1 MRKRTVIFIL
11 LFALMLGT
19 VLPAAAESDPARE
32 LEYTA
37 SVPAGR
43 EVAAG
48 YLRDND
54 SRTRFTL
61 TPGQSMTISWKG
73 EAGGVLLQWFDEKQV
88 YSKDCSATIRM
99 LDAKGKQLSEKVY
112 EKLSY
117 RMFLPAEGAS
127 RIEIRC
133 TSGGRA
139 PMISL
144 CEVKVLAP
152 GFEPSNLT
160 KQEPVDLMLILSG
173 VSDELDML
181 GGLLPLYAGEHGIK
195 TAVVYMGRDDGNQV
209 QEAFCALDAMGL
221 DVIPVF
227 LQKEDHLTSNMQRM
241 AQLWKEAQLRDE
253 LINLLS
259 AYRPKVV
266 VTCDPKDTQTRARAQ
281 YTGRLVADVISK
293 KGAHIGLPVQKL
305 YQLSPEGETT
315 VDGTRPLAV
324 YGGRT
329 AEEVAAEAYAQYRS
343 EISFRTVIPSMPR
356 FKLVYTKV
364 GNDEERENLFE
375 HIDTEGLIAY
385 QQPTPVPT
393 AEPTPVPT
401 ATPTPAPTATPTPV
415 PTDTPT
421 PVPTATPT
429 PVLTATPTPALTSEP
444 TAAPTAEPTAA
455 PSAEPEPT
463 AVPAT
468 AATRVPAGTSAVPS
482 AEPEGRTKSSVFES
496 LAGFGKGI
504 LALYAGSGI
513 FLIIALCLVKKRRT
527 AAMVLIVI
535 AGLLAYVGLT
545 MVEKKGEAEKEGAQA
560 AVTAPAEATADTPSP
575 ASTDAPAP
583 VPAAT
588 PTKTPA
594 PAPTDAPTPAPTD
607 APTPAPTETP
617 TSVPTGTPEPVPADA
632 PTPLPTETPEPVP
645 EENPAPSDAPEPTG
659 TPVPDDV
666 YFRQEGEP
674 EEVVVQDYENGHWE
688 YRSDILS
695 VIIDRVITH
704 EKQGHP
710 YWKYI
715 AHIRM
720 RDVNSFRSIVGS
732 RQEIAL
738 PNEPPWRMARTFR
751 AVLAITGDNINNA
764 DVNYKG
770 VLIRNGILYS
780 DKGKEST
787 LVMCDDLTMR
797 IYGPK
802 EISGLDLL
810 DSGVTASYSF
820 GPVLVEN
827 GQVNPKAKKHRVNKE
842 NPRCGIGM
850 IEPGHFIAIVSDGR
864 DEKRAYGYTL
874 EEFAQVFVDQGAQ
887 IAYNMDGGNSAG
899 MVFMGEHINW
909 HSVGS
914 QRTWADAL
922 AWGYSTLVPKP
933 DDPVYHFG
941 TGVNH

>member
-1 MRKRTVIFIL
+1 MTQMKKRTIIFIL
-11 LFALMLGT
+11 LFALTLSAT
-19 VLPAAAESDPARE
+19 LPAAADSEPARE
-32 LEYTA
+32 LEYTV

-43 EVAAG
+43 EAAAD

-54 SRTRFTL
+54 ARTRFTL
-61 TPGQSMTISWKG
+61 TPGQRMSVRWEG

-88 YSKDCSATIRM
+88 YSKDCSATIRL

-127 RIEIRC
+127 AIEIRC
-133 TSGGRA
+133 ASGGRA

-144 CEVKVLAP
+144 CEIKVLAP
-152 GFEPSNLT
+152 GFEPANLS

-181 GGLLPLYAGEHGIK
+181 GGLLPLYAGEYGIK
-195 TAVVYMGRDDGNQV
+195 TAVVYLGRDDGNQV
-209 QEAFCALDAMGL
+209 QEAYCALDAMGL
-221 DVIPVF
+221 NVIPVF
-227 LQKEDHLTSNMQRM
+227 LQKEDHLTSNLQRL

-305 YQLSPEGETT
+305 YQLSAEGETT

-329 AEEVAAEAYAQYRS
+329 AEEVAVEAYARYRS
-343 EISFRTVIPSMPR
+343 EVSFGTVIPSVSR

-364 GNDEERENLFE
+364 GNDEEGKDLFE
-375 HIDTEGLIAY
+375 HIDMDGLIAY
-385 QQPTPVPT
+385 QLPTPVPT

-401 ATPTPAPTATPTPV
+401 VTPTES
-415 PTDTPT
+415 
-421 PVPTATPT
+421 
-429 PVLTATPTPALTSEP
+429 PTPALTQTPTSTPAPTPEP
-444 TAAPTAEPTAA
+444 TAIPTPEPTEEPTAEPSAEPTAV

-463 AVPAT
+463 AEPT
-468 AATRVPAGTSAVPS
+468 AAETNVPAGNNAVPS
-482 AEPEGRTKSSVFES
+482 SEPEGEIKPSAFES
-496 LAGFGKGI
+496 LAGLGKGI
-504 LALYAGSGI
+504 LALYAGSGV
-513 FLIIALCLVKKRRT
+513 FLVLALCLVKKRRT

-535 AGLLAYVGLT
+535 AGLFAYVGLT
-545 MVEKKGEAEKEGAQA
+545 LVEKKDETEKKGIQA
-560 AVTAPAEATADTPSP
+560 DESSLTAAPATDT
-575 ASTDAPAP
+575 P
-583 VPAAT
+583 VPAF
-588 PTKTPA
+588 
-594 PAPTDAPTPAPTD
+594 TDAPTPAPT
-607 APTPAPTETP
+607 ATPEPTPTAPPTPTPTAPPTPAPTD
-617 TSVPTGTPEPVPADA
+617 VPTPAPTDVPTPAPTDTQKPVPTDTPVPSDPPEP
-632 PTPLPTETPEPVP
+632 
-645 EENPAPSDAPEPTG
+645 ENTL
-659 TPVPDDV
+659 VPDDV

-674 EEVVVQDYENGHWE
+674 AEVVVQDYENGHWE

-695 VIIDRVITH
+695 VIIDRVITR

-720 RDVNSFRSIVGS
+720 RGCNSFRSIVGS

-770 VLIRNGILYS
+770 ILIRNGILYS
-780 DKGKEST
+780 DKGREST

-820 GPVLVEN
+820 GPVLVKN
-827 GQVNPKAKKHRVNKE
+827 GQVNPNVKKHRVNKE

-864 DEKRAYGYTL
+864 DERRAYGYTL
-874 EEFAQVFVDQGAQ
+874 EEFAQIFADQGAQ

-922 AWGYSTLVPKP
+922 AWGYSRLVPKP